1 MNLMPTNLLAAGLY
15 VVITAVVMAVRGG
28 LPPLPR
34 NPKTLHMMTIGC
46 PSGGLA
52 AAYFIS
58 PVDAAWPTLPMVA
71 IFGVCVGLVVAEIIR
86 RDAKNEGG
94 TNER

>member
-1 MNLMPTNLLAAGLY
+1 MSIPMNLLAAGLY
-15 VVITAVVMAVRGG
+15 VVVTAVVMAVRGG

-71 IFGVCVGLVVAEIIR
+71 IIGLGAGLVVAEIIR
-86 RDAKNEGG
+86 HDAKEDRD
-94 TNER
+94 NER